1 MAPSHRSSPPSR
13 RPKSSTSRR
22 HSRRRAWARRGRP
35 GRCRVAGLPPS
46 RGAPSLGGRGDHLGS
61 PRGRVGRPIRLLAGG
76 RRRLRDFGRPRR
88 LQPGR
93 AAPAGS
99 WGRRVVGPTPYAS
112 RSVLSRGVEVD
123 RVSVCVPSGRALVGS
138 PPGRLRLCVRPLSI
152 VLCTATHMQG
162 GPYAYA
168 SHYALSGIRKLGACT
183 SLLRHQS
190 QNAAALNA
198 ARRTPPP
205 SKINKY
211 T

>member
-76 RRRLRDFGRPRR
+76 RHRLRDFGRPRR

-93 AAPAGS
+93 AVPAGS
-99 WGRRVVGPTPYAS
+99 SGRKVIGPTPEAS
-112 RSVLSRGVEVD
+112 R
-123 RVSVCVPSGRALVGS
+123 
-138 PPGRLRLCVRPLSI
+138 GRLFRGSRAREVRISHACGRGPAVWPSAGLLSARPGTPGIYFEYSHRSMSLVQLACCFPGALGAVHYFVVRVGGRGRPL
-152 VLCTATHMQG
+152 
-162 GPYAYA
+162 
-168 SHYALSGIRKLGACT
+168 GAEWPH
-183 SLLRHQS
+183 LFE
-190 QNAAALNA
+190 
-198 ARRTPPP
+198 
-205 SKINKY
+205 K
-211 T
+211 